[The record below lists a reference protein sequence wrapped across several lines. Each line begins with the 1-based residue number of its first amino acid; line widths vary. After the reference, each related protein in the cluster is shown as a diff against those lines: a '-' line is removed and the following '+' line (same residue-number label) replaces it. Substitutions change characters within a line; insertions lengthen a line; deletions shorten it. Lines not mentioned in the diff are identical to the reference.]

1 MKRDLTEHL
10 ETWKDDSERKP
21 VLLKGAR
28 QVGKSYLAKEM
39 GKKFENFVE
48 INFEF
53 KPSAKTIFKRDLDP
67 KRIVRDLSIA
77 AGEDIIPGKT
87 LLFLDEIQ
95 ECPEAINSLRYFHEK
110 MPGLHVIAAG
120 SLLDFVLE
128 EIGLPVGR
136 VMPLYLY
143 PLSFMEFLSALGKE
157 RLRDEIVNH
166 NPLEE
171 VPEFLHE
178 QLFNLLGEYMAV
190 GGMPEAV
197 KAWVET
203 GNLKRCMMSHQLLIE
218 TYRQDFVKYARE
230 KDRGFVEM
238 VFDSI
243 PRLSGKKFVF
253 NTVSP
258 HVRGRE
264 LRPALELLS
273 KAGIAHIIRH
283 SSANGLPLGSE
294 INPLVFKVVF
304 LDVALAQSV
313 LGLDYGTWIL
323 DPVQSFVNQGAV
335 TEAFVGQEL
344 LAYSPVF
351 KKSELYY
358 WVREKKGSMAEV
370 DYIADINGKVVPIEV
385 KSGVTGSLKSIHLF
399 LRQKKNSGYGLQ
411 FSQRNYFMSE
421 QIRQY
426 PLYAIFTALNRE
438 FQPLTGE

>member
-1 MKRDLTEHL
+1 MKRDLIEYL
-10 ETWKDDSERKP
+10 ETWKDNSERKP
-21 VLLKGAR
+21 LLLKGAR

-53 KPSAKTIFKRDLDP
+53 KPGLNTLFKRDLDP
-67 KRIVRDLSIA
+67 KRIVRDLSIVT
-77 AGEDIIPGKT
+77 GEDIVPGKT

-95 ECPEAINSLRYFHEK
+95 ECPEVVNSLRYFHEK

-157 RLRDEIVNH
+157 RLRDEIINH

-171 VPEFLHE
+171 VPEFFHE
-178 QLFNLLGEYMAV
+178 QLLNLLGEYMAV

-203 GNLKRCMMSHQLLIE
+203 GNLNRCIMVHQLLIE

-230 KDRGFVEM
+230 KDRKYVEM

-243 PRLSGKKFVF
+243 PRLSGNKFVF
-253 NTVSP
+253 NAVSP

-294 INPLVFKVVF
+294 INPLAFKVIF

-323 DPVQSFVNQGAV
+323 DPVQSFVNQGTV

-358 WVREKKGSMAEV
+358 WVREKHGSMAEV
-370 DYIADINGKVVPIEV
+370 DYVTGINGKVVPIEV

-399 LRQKKNSGYGLQ
+399 LRQKKNSPYGLQ
-411 FSQRNYFMSE
+411 FSRRNYFMSE
-421 QIRQY
+421 TIRQC
-426 PLYAIFTALNRE
+426 PLYAISTALNKE
-438 FQPLTGE
+438 YGNQD